1 MKKIL
6 TSIGLVCAFLFLAD
20 PSIGSAHVIDETKI
34 KSAQFDYEDYY
45 QLVASYKSPTGLTIK
60 SYSPKWNTVSQ
71 LKAVEDE
78 LLQNKHGEE
87 IKLLGQ
93 IVIFPDFPAGKKVL
107 GQYFAEYTHSF
118 RSVNL
123 LSGRTIHLYGGN
135 QFSTIESIA
144 TTLSHEYGHHF
155 TFYHLF
161 KDEAL
166 LPEKW
171 LESDYARA
179 RDLSRYPEANTG
191 DGAYE
196 WMMSEILAEDYV
208 QLFGSETALKHH
220 MQFNAQLHTAFED
233 PDLQTY
239 WIEKLHSSDYQK
251 QNPLGF
257 YLVDE
262 KRSSLGQYYHDLRFY
277 YPNLNNH
284 TTYVLGQ
291 DLQGQYFPILIDELD
306 NQTNRSKWYEA
317 SRMNNQMRSL
327 FDSFS
332 MPEVAYQAVQ
342 HSHQGFNRGSKKLRL
357 SYDRIEEA
365 KTSYED
371 IYKQEQPSIAEIKSM
386 LHETAVTYNIPPEIL
401 KAMAY
406 VETGM
411 RQFNEEGQP
420 VISPDGGIGILQV
433 KMSEADIKAK
443 HVDVERLKYDI
454 RYNMEM
460 GAALLK
466 EKWNESGKSI
476 PKINDHDSQKLEHW
490 YFAVMAYDGLTKAND
505 PNVAEKGKVYQ
516 DQVFEAVRQF
526 SHVPVQAFPKFNV
539 TYNNDGAMKFETLVY
554 NWPELN
560 TKTTQLHQAGEYVYT
575 WGQDDFFPLYNKMGG
590 TVAKELLPYTPLHI
604 TGGPF
609 EKNGISEHD
618 VMYKVTGNG
627 IEGYVSSVDIQSG
640 NVKVFPDLSDDNETA
655 AAIAYLQT
663 RGVISGY
670 QDGLFRPNQPL
681 LRQHAARMLVRE
693 LGLTLPQGYQVK
705 ATDIKPGDLYY
716 EEMAILEANGLMGK
730 GGYFRPKEPLT
741 RSQMASILVRA
752 YDQWYK
758 PTEKVFSFKDVPVSY
773 WNYEDINRLANNK
786 ITMVKDFFRPNQN
799 VTRSQFALFLK
810 RSVSLKEE

>member
-1 MKKIL
+1 MKKL
-6 TSIGLVCAFLFLAD
+6 LASIGLACAFLFLAD
-20 PSIGSAHVIDETKI
+20 PSIGSAHVIDETKA

-60 SYSPKWNTVSQ
+60 SYSPKWTTVSQ
-71 LKAVEDE
+71 LKAVEAE
-78 LLQNKHGEE
+78 LLKNKHGDE

-93 IVIFPDFPAGKKVL
+93 IVIFPDFPAGKGVL
-107 GQYFAEYTHSF
+107 GQYFAEYEHSS
-118 RSVNL
+118 RSVEL
-123 LSGRTIHLYGGN
+123 LSNRTIHLYGGN

-161 KDEAL
+161 KDESL

-171 LESDYARA
+171 MESDYAHA

-233 PDLQTY
+233 EDLQTY
-239 WIEKLHSSDYQK
+239 WMEKLHSSDYQK
-251 QNPLGF
+251 QHPLGL

-262 KRSSLGQYYHDLRFY
+262 KRSSLGRYYQDLKFY
-277 YPNLNNH
+277 SPNLNNQ
-284 TTYVLGQ
+284 TTYLLGQ
-291 DLQGQYFPILIDELD
+291 DLQGQYFPILIDQLN
-306 NQTNRSKWYEA
+306 NQTNLSKWYEA
-317 SRMNNQMRSL
+317 SKMDSQTKPL
-327 FDSFS
+327 FDGFS
-332 MPEVAYQAVQ
+332 LPEVAFQAVQ
-342 HSHQGFNRGSKKLRL
+342 HSDQGFNRGSKKLRL

-371 IYKQEQPSIAEIKSM
+371 IYKQEQPSIAETKAM
-386 LHETAVTYNIPPEIL
+386 LYETAIKYNIPPEIL

-411 RQFNEEGQP
+411 KQFDENGQP
-420 VISPDGGIGILQV
+420 IISSDGGVGILQV
-433 KMSEADIKAK
+433 KMSEADMAAK
-443 HVDVERLKYDI
+443 NVDKERLKYDI
-454 RYNMEM
+454 RYNMET

-466 EKWNESGKSI
+466 EKWNESAKST
-476 PKINDHDSQKLEHW
+476 PKINDHDPQKLEHW

-505 PNVAEKGKVYQ
+505 PNAAEKGKTYQ
-516 DQVFEAVRQF
+516 DQVFEAIRQF
-526 SHVPVQAFPKFNV
+526 SHVPLQAFPQFQVN
-539 TYNNDGAMKFETLVY
+539 YHDDGTMEFETLAY
-554 NWPELN
+554 NWPGLD
-560 TKTTQLHQAGEYVYT
+560 TKTTQMHQSGEYVYT
-575 WGQDDFFPLYNKMGG
+575 MGQGGLYNRVDG
-590 TVAKELLPYTPLHI
+590 TTVKGLLPYTPLQI
-604 TGGPF
+604 TGGPL
-609 EKNGISEHD
+609 EKDGTSTHE
-618 VMYKVTGNG
+618 VMYKVKGNG
-627 IEGYVSSVDIQSG
+627 MEGYVSSVNLQSG
-640 NVKVFPDLSDDNETA
+640 NVKVFPDLSNDNETA
-655 AAIAYLQT
+655 AAIAYLQI

-681 LRQHAARMLVRE
+681 LRQHAAKMLVKE

-716 EEMAILEANGLMGK
+716 KEMAILEANGLMGK
-730 GGYFRPKEPLT
+730 GGAFRPKEPLT
-741 RSQMASILVRA
+741 RSQMASVLVRA
-752 YDQWYK
+752 YDKWYK
-758 PTEKVFSFKDVPVSY
+758 PTEKAFDFQDVPTSH
-773 WNYEDINRLANNK
+773 WNYEDINRLANNE
-786 ITMVKDFFRPNQN
+786 ITIVKDFFRPDQN

-810 RSVSLKEE
+810 RSVLHKTT